1 MKTKWVPTTIL
12 IIVLLAVSYPLLWF
26 GGLLASSPVGH
37 FVTLQNYYQGQCTI
51 LAKGLR
57 YYSSFNQDTGNNET
71 QYGLDFSF
79 LVHNTPNNATPAR
92 GYGIDQ
98 YNFDQRSEAQA
109 VLDQYQIGQ
118 SYPCWYDPGN
128 ASHAV
133 LTQDIS
139 EWILLLPGGI
149 MLIVGLV
156 ILIGGIRFI
165 WWLAPPWYWFR
176 QFQQGF

>member
-1 MKTKWVPTTIL
+1 MKIKWVPTTIFIL
-12 IIVLLAVSYPLLWF
+12 LLLAVSGTLLWF
-26 GGLLASSPVGH
+26 GSLLASSPVGH
-37 FVTLQNYYQGQCTI
+37 FVTLQSYRQGQCTI
-51 LAKGLR
+51 LTKGLR

-71 QYGLDFSF
+71 EYGLDFTF
-79 LVHNTPNNATPAR
+79 LVHNSSNNTTLAR

-98 YNFDQRSEAQA
+98 HTLDQRNDAQA
-109 VLDQYQIGQ
+109 ILDQHSVGQ
-118 SYPCWYDPGN
+118 SYICWYDPAN

-165 WWLAPPWYWFR
+165 WWLSPPWHLFR